1 MDVARETPGGPPL
14 VVFDFDHT
22 LYDGDSG
29 GDLVLWLLRRSW
41 MRAVAAIVAS
51 VVLLPM
57 LAFVA
62 SRRRGISGYLW
73 LGTIGLR
80 DYRDL
85 NAMIRRYVAARSDH
99 LRAALLP
106 IAIKVLERHLAAG
119 DRVVI
124 ATGAPPELAH
134 AILAFVAHEDVPV
147 VGSHEAPRLGGLV
160 TIDHCHSENKLRCL
174 ARDGFGGTI
183 AIAYSDSSADLPLL
197 KAARHPVVVNPKA
210 SSIAMFRRVLPPGTP
225 MLNWGCVKRAGDPP
239 PAPGAAVEPGFSRP
253 VA

>member
-1 MDVARETPGGPPL
+1 MTVTAEAIGPDAPL

-29 GDLVLWLLRRSW
+29 GDMVQWLLRRSW
-41 MRAVAAIVAS
+41 ARALAAIVAS

-57 LAFVA
+57 LAFVVT
-62 SRRRGISGYLW
+62 RRQGISGYLW
-73 LGTIGLR
+73 LGTFGLH

-85 NAMIRRYVAARSDH
+85 NALIRRYVVARKDK

-106 IAIKVLERHLAAG
+106 IAVGVLERHLAAG

-134 AILAFVAHEDVPV
+134 AILEFVAHSDVPV
-147 VGSHEAPRLGGLV
+147 VGSHEAPFMGGLV
-160 TIDHCHSENKLRCL
+160 TIDHCHSDNKLRCL
-174 ARDGFGGTI
+174 ERKGYSGPI

-197 KAARHPVVVNPKA
+197 KAARHPVVVNPKPG
-210 SSIAMFRRVLPPGTP
+210 SIAMFRRVLPAGTP
-225 MLNWGCVKRAGDPP
+225 MLDWGSVGRAGDPV
-239 PAPGAAVEPGFSRP
+239 AASPQAGS
-253 VA
+253 

>member
-1 MDVARETPGGPPL
+1 MDATATSRTGAPL

-41 MRAVAAIVAS
+41 LRAVAAIVAS
-51 VVLLPM
+51 VALLPM
-57 LAFVA
+57 LGFVP

-80 DYRDL
+80 DYHDL
-85 NAMIRRYVAARSDH
+85 NALIRRYVAARSEY

-106 IAIKVLERHLAAG
+106 IAVKVLERHLAAG
-119 DRVVI
+119 DQVVI

-134 AILAFVAHEDVPV
+134 AILAFVAHDGVPV
-147 VGSHEAPRLGGLV
+147 VGSHEAPRFGGLV
-160 TIDHCHSENKLRCL
+160 TIDHCHNENKLRCL

-183 AIAYSDSSADLPLL
+183 AVAYSDSSADLPLL
-197 KAARHPVVVNPKA
+197 KAALRPVVVNPKA
-210 SSIAMFRRVLPPGTP
+210 SSIAMFHRVLPPRTP
-225 MLNWGCVKRAGDPP
+225 MLNWGCANRAGDPP
-239 PAPGAAVEPGFSRP
+239 PAPSASVEPGLSRP

>member
-1 MDVARETPGGPPL
+1 MTVNAMQPRTDAPL

-29 GDLVLWLLRRSW
+29 GDLVQWLIRQSALRSI
-41 MRAVAAIVAS
+41 AALLAS
-51 VVLLPM
+51 VVFLPM

-62 SRRRGISGYLW
+62 TRRRGISGYLW
-73 LGTIGLR
+73 IGTFGLR

-85 NAMIRRYVAARSDH
+85 NAMIRRYVGAQTPR

-106 IAIKVLERHLAAG
+106 IAIGVLEQHLAAG

-134 AILAFVAHEDVPV
+134 AILEFVAHSDVPV
-147 VGSHEAPRLGGLV
+147 VGSHEAPLLGGLI
-160 TIDHCHSENKLRCL
+160 TIEHCHSENKLRCL
-174 ARDGFGGTI
+174 AQHGYVLPI

-197 KAARHPVVVNPKA
+197 LAAERPVVVNPKA
-210 SSIAMFRRVLPPGTP
+210 SSVAFFRRVLPPGTP
-225 MLNWGCVKRAGDPP
+225 LLNWGCVRRAGDP
-239 PAPGAAVEPGFSRP
+239 